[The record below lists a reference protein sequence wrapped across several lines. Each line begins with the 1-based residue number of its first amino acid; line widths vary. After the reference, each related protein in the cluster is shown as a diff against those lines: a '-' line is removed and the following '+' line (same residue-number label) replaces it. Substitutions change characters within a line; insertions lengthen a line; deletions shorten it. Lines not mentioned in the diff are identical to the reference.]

1 MKCMK
6 LFQCP
11 SCGTIFVISINEN
24 DVYEVECPN
33 INCKARWCVYDKK
46 IGMSDDLTL
55 QGLFQELKSRI
66 IPKMGKLKDAE
77 LNIVINHLSTE
88 YKVGNVLVCE
98 MINALLNSVVEETIE
113 KKEQM
118 YFVNIEQDTLS
129 IKELFDKLELGMR
142 SDTFF
147 EPKDNIALQIANQH
161 ICSLKEEKSD
171 LLKQIERMKKDN
183 FELKR
188 QIDRYR

>member
-147 EPKDNIALQIANQH
+147 EPKDNRALQIANQH

>member
-98 MINALLNSVVEETIE
+98 MINALLNSVVEETRE